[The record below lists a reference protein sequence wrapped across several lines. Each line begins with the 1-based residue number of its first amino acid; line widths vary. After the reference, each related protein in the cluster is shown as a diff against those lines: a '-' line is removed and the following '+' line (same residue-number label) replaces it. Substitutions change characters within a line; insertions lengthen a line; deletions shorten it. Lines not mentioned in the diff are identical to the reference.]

1 MSNKSGSGAPSTI
14 PPKDKPSEPDILH
27 ELEGHF
33 SPDPLREKGAW
44 SPRARSQASSKSD
57 APSDATPISSQATS
71 TRDTADKGAAAPPS
85 KPPANPASDQSAP
98 SNSQPSK

>member
-1 MSNKSGSGAPSTI
+1 MSNNSGLGAPSAI
-14 PPKDKPSEPDILH
+14 PPKDKPSEPDVLQ

-44 SPRARSQASSKSD
+44 TPRARSQASSKSD
-57 APSDATPISSQATS
+57 AKPLSSQATS

-85 KPPANPASDQSAP
+85 KPPANPASDKSAP